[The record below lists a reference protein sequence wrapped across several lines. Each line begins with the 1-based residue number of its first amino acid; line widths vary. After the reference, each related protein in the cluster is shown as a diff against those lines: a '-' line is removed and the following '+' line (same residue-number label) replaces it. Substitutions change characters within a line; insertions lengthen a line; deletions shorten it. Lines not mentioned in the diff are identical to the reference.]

1 MADKKVEISKYFPS
15 NTPSNGFCN
24 LPKAYH
30 GLTSAQVM
38 QALIYGH
45 IRKPF

>member
-1 MADKKVEISKYFPS
+1 MADKEVEISKYFLS
-15 NTPSNGFCN
+15 NTPSNGFCS

-30 GLTSAQVM
+30 ALTSAQVM

-45 IRKPF
+45 IRTQF